1 MPSDVFL
8 VGYGMSDNKL
18 TQTAD
23 HSGCCSSIYGLKWS
37 LLDLYVIPWQKLM

>member
-8 VGYGMSDNKL
+8 VAYGMSVDKL

-23 HSGCCSSIYGLKWS
+23 HCGCCSSIYGLKYS
-37 LLDLYVIPWQKLM
+37 LLDLYVMPW